1 MVPEE
6 NAARLRQRA
15 EKLRAIAAAEDNRQ
29 NRELLKQVA
38 REYDD
43 MAREAELLAKQSV

>member
-15 EKLRAIAAAEDNRQ
+15 ERLRAIAAGEGNRQ
-29 NRELLKQVA
+29 NQELLEQVA
-38 REYDD
+38 REYET
-43 MAREAELLAKQSV
+43 MARELLAKQSD